1 MNHPTTHPNPT
12 QTPRGFDDVVDRVAE
27 LSDLL
32 RRTLY
37 DYVTAADHPI
47 RRDEAAIHA
56 NITRS
61 LAAYHLD
68 RLADAGLLA
77 VTYKRPEGRDGPG
90 AGRPA
95 KHYQRA
101 PGEMALTI
109 PPRNYPLLARLLADV
124 VATNPQLE
132 QSLMRAAQDEGRN
145 IGSQGGDLED
155 TLRADGYEP
164 RMGAAGEIELHNCP
178 FHALAK
184 RQTELVCG
192 MNLELLR
199 GVLAGRGEDPAR
211 VELRP
216 APDQCCVIIHPRKE
230 TL

>member
-1 MNHPTTHPNPT
+1 MNHPTTHPNPAE
-12 QTPRGFDDVVDRVAE
+12 TPWGFDDVVDRVAE
-27 LSDLL
+27 LSDPL
-32 RRTLY
+32 RRKLY
-37 DYVTAADHPI
+37 DYVTGADRPI
-47 RRDEAAIHA
+47 RRDEAARHA

-124 VATNPQLE
+124 VAANPELE
-132 QSLMRAAQDEGRN
+132 QSLMRAATEEGRN

-164 RMGAAGEIELHNCP
+164 RTGAAGEIELHNCP
-178 FHALAK
+178 FHALAQ
-184 RQTELVCG
+184 RQTDLVCG

-199 GVLAGRGEDPAR
+199 GVLTGRGEDPDR

-216 APDQCCVIIHPRKE
+216 AKDQCCVIIHPGKE
-230 TL
+230 RL